1 MSTRSYICM
10 EVGDNQYKTIYCHFD
25 GYLDYNGAMLVDHYS
40 DRATVEK
47 LLELGDLSALKE
59 RLEPDPSKPHGFDY
73 DKQQEDV
80 CIFYSRDRGDKDVQ
94 AKILSLRQLDDPDN
108 WTEYVYIYTK
118 DNQWKYFETGHARL
132 GLRDVK
138 EDLQALQAAEQQ
150 PITQVLT

>member
-59 RLEPDPSKPHGFDY
+59 RLEPDPSKPHGFD
-73 DKQQEDV
+73 
-80 CIFYSRDRGDKDVQ
+80 
-94 AKILSLRQLDDPDN
+94 L
-108 WTEYVYIYTK
+108 
-118 DNQWKYFETGHARL
+118 
-132 GLRDVK
+132 
-138 EDLQALQAAEQQ
+138 
-150 PITQVLT
+150 